1 MTLYLDD
8 QLSGVI
14 LVNVGLIESSKEKYS
29 YINLTTLWLS
39 LLWQTYLQH
48 IMVKTPQTY
57 RDCIGIIKK
66 SKTCLTQDCKR
77 GGCVSKMMKG
87 LGVFGCVSKLT
98 NWFIVVVETK
108 LE

>member
-8 QLSGVI
+8 QLCEAI
-14 LVNVGLIESSKEKYS
+14 PVNVGLIESSKKKCPYS
-29 YINLTTLWLS
+29 NLTTLWLYF
-39 LLWQTYLQH
+39 LWQTYLQH

>member
-1 MTLYLDD
+1 
-8 QLSGVI
+8 
-14 LVNVGLIESSKEKYS
+14 
-29 YINLTTLWLS
+29 
-39 LLWQTYLQH
+39 
-48 IMVKTPQTY
+48 MVKTPQTY

-98 NWFIVVVETK
+98 N
-108 LE
+108 